1 MVVSSKCSESF
12 YDCLGGKHR
21 SSYVDVT
28 FTLPGKDPETWR
40 LVTGTALMRDQ
51 KSVADLCKLA
61 EDSNGISFSLDFQG
75 VALPFDPV
83 HCQGRKYRDSF
94 DPVKAKEVLGAKYFS
109 WLSTTAYSLPLFP
122 KESVMYSRKVATEFL
137 KESTVVGVVD
147 YVRKY
152 PSILAIG
159 PKAFMENHAYG
170 NLGVLDSVV
179 TEMARRVDGA
189 SKDFKKSLDQFMEYY
204 TYAFTSEHGRPNA
217 EAVLALA
224 VKLGFV
230 HLVDPASVAAAKEKN
245 RRDIL
250 KLLDI
255 PMEEIQKKR
264 LHRAHSLL
272 EKYTYAVVA
281 AGEKGMSID
290 DVDVIVKEMLTADG
304 RTAGTGQWAT
314 EDRIRV
320 EAEDNF
326 RRLVD
331 RGKLMVND
339 ARKNIIDTQTTPEHF
354 DDYAMCRNLQTTHDD
369 ERVSV
374 KDMMYDD
381 LYIVHETAYT
391 VEQDEDGNYVLYPH
405 GDKTGSNRET
415 IHFGVNHKVLGHME
429 RSGSKAKFAVVANMK
444 KLVEMN
450 PGCVDAIHEVDT
462 ILTPPTGRGLKLP
475 QDCVIVKYTPAEVTA
490 ESRNDAVER
499 ALQQAGSRF
508 SFCGKGSTDCVA
520 VDGVSESLKTIAV
533 EQGVLYAHATNH
545 PMYHHELRTSA
556 ACSQNE
562 GPVVI
567 ASTATKDPDGLIG
580 CRVSAAMVARLS
592 PNGRARL
599 FTQDAWIRSSKPPL
613 PAYVHTDP
621 KEELVEMW
629 RQFVELGNNI
639 ERPELCKQ
647 LMASDSQNLD
657 TPPDSSFATQYL
669 FKETLLQTR
678 GSRIAPEGINAQAS
692 CEQRA
697 AVVRDTLV
705 DRHGLVRCATE
716 TRIQPKYSASNS
728 ERAGLPTYREIVTDN
743 GTSRTPLA
751 VFTLVGVTASG
762 EVISYTSRDSTVS
775 TPSLSGLFNAD
786 EDMNITRHPSVV
798 DALRG
803 TGIKSEGHE
812 ALVPTM
818 GALLEVIKQNSEA
831 QQADMHPQQRLEVT
845 ENLLQHVELYDTMV
859 LSGGD
864 SSYMREVRG
873 SLLASMPESIAR
885 HLAID

>member
-1 MVVSSKCSESF
+1 MSSKCNESF

-21 SSYVDVT
+21 SGYADVT

-40 LVTGTALMRDQ
+40 LVTETAPMRDQ
-51 KSVADLCKLA
+51 KSVADLRKLIK
-61 EDSNGISFSLDFQG
+61 EHGELSFSLDFQG

-94 DPVKAKEVLGAKYFS
+94 DPVKAKEVLGNRYLS
-109 WLSTTAYSLPLFP
+109 WLSTTVYSLPLFP
-122 KESVMYSRKVATEFL
+122 KESVKYSKKVATEFL

-147 YVRKY
+147 HVRKY
-152 PSILAIG
+152 PGILAIG
-159 PKAFMENHAYG
+159 PKALIEDHAYG

-179 TEMARRVDGA
+179 TEMASKVDGT
-189 SKDFKKSLDQFMEYY
+189 SRDFKKSLEQFMEYY
-204 TYAFTSEHGRPNA
+204 TYASTEHGAPNA
-217 EAVLALA
+217 EAVLALG

-230 HLVDPASVAAAKEKN
+230 HLVDPASALAAKEKN
-245 RRDIL
+245 RRDVL
-250 KLLDI
+250 KLLGV
-255 PMEEIQKKR
+255 PMEDIQKKR

-290 DVDVIVKEMLTADG
+290 DVDAIVKGMLADNDPA
-304 RTAGTGQWAT
+304 AGTGQWAT
-314 EDRIRV
+314 EDRIRRD
-320 EAEDNF
+320 AEDSF
-326 RRLVD
+326 RRLVV
-331 RGKLMVND
+331 RGRSMVDD
-339 ARKNIIDTQTTPEHF
+339 ARKNIIDAQTSLAHF
-354 DDYAMCRNLQTTHDD
+354 EDYATCRNLQSQD
-369 ERVSV
+369 EDRYVSV
-374 KDMMYDD
+374 KDMVYDD
-381 LYIVHETAYT
+381 LYVVHETAYT

-429 RSGSKAKFAVVANMK
+429 RSGSKSQFAVVANMK
-444 KLVEMN
+444 KVVDMN

-475 QDCVIVKYTPAEVTA
+475 QDCVIVKYTPLEVTA

-499 ALQQAGSRF
+499 ALAKAGSRF

-520 VDGVSESLKTIAV
+520 VDGVSESLKAIAV
-533 EQGVLYAHATNH
+533 GQGVLYSHATNH
-545 PMYHHELRTSA
+545 PMYHHELRTS
-556 ACSQNE
+556 SGTWPQNE
-562 GPVVI
+562 APVVI
-567 ASTATKDPDGLIG
+567 ASTATKDPDGSIG
-580 CRVSAAMVARLS
+580 CRVSADMVARLS

-599 FTQDAWIRSSKPPL
+599 FTQDAWLRSTKPPL
-613 PAYVHTDP
+613 PAYVPTDP

-629 RQFVELGNNI
+629 RQFAKLGNDV

-647 LMASDSQNLD
+647 LMSSGSQNFD
-657 TPPDSSFATQYL
+657 TPPDASLFTQYV

-705 DRHGLVRCATE
+705 ARHGLVRCATE
-716 TRIQPKYSASNS
+716 TRIQPEYSVLNS
-728 ERAGLPTYREIVTDN
+728 ERAGLPTYRETVTDN

-762 EVISYTSRDSTVS
+762 EVVSYTSCDSTAL
-775 TPSLSGLFNAD
+775 TPSSAGLFNAD
-786 EDMNITRHPSVV
+786 DDLNLTRHPSVV

-818 GALLEVIKQNSEA
+818 AALLDVIKKNSEA
-831 QQADMHPQQRLEVT
+831 HHADMLPQQRLIAA
-845 ENLLQHVELYDTMV
+845 ENLTQHVANYDHMV
-859 LSGGD
+859 LTGGD
-864 SSYMREVRG
+864 SSYMREARG
-873 SLLASMPESIAR
+873 RLLASMPESMSGR
-885 HLAID
+885 LAID